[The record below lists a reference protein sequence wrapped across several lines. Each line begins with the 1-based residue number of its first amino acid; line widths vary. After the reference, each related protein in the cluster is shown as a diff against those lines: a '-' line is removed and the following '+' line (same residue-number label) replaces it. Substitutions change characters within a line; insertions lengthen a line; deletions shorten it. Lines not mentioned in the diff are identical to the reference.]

1 MAALDKDQ
9 LLERMV
15 TRLLA
20 DDSDT
25 ASTRALAE
33 KSEKIQREVRSFNRA
48 MSQPGTAINAS
59 GSTNFKRS

>member
-1 MAALDKDQ
+1 MTALDKDQ

-25 ASTRALAE
+25 ASARALAE
-33 KSEKIQREVRSFNRA
+33 KSEKVQRDVRNFNRVMA
-48 MSQPGTAINAS
+48 QPGTAQHLS
-59 GSTNFKRS
+59 SSTHIKRA

>member
-1 MAALDKDQ
+1 MTALDKDQ
-9 LLERMV
+9 LFERMV

-48 MSQPGTAINAS
+48 MAEPGTALSAS
-59 GSTNFKRS
+59 NPTHFKRA

>member
-1 MAALDKDQ
+1 MTALDKDQ

-25 ASTRALAE
+25 ASTRVLAE
-33 KSEKIQREVRSFNRA
+33 KSEKIQRDVRSFNKA
-48 MSQPGTAINAS
+48 MAQPSTAIKAS
-59 GSTNFKRS
+59 GTTDFKRS